1 MVCAISTILVLS
13 SLASLF
19 SLPPIFS
26 YLRWVP
32 EPYEINLMDELT
44 LKGISQF
51 YAFVEERQK
60 VHCLHTLFSK
70 LVSP

>member
-1 MVCAISTILVLS
+1 VL
-13 SLASLF
+13 L
-19 SLPPIFS
+19 
-26 YLRWVP
+26 LRSWVP

-60 VHCLHTLFSK
+60 VRTRCGEGRLRDGCRQRQVNPLRAHVT
-70 LVSP
+70 